1 MGEAAGAYLSCQ
13 VRGSQVRGEKLQ
25 WLFLLPRSHQMLQA
39 LFKLRLQVVA
49 SVVGHRLLVLWV
61 LWVLW
66 VLLLPEAILCP
77 KTVLWC
83 RVRRG

>member
-1 MGEAAGAYLSCQ
+1 
-13 VRGSQVRGEKLQ
+13 
-25 WLFLLPRSHQMLQA
+25 
-39 LFKLRLQVVA
+39 
-49 SVVGHRLLVLWV
+49 V